1 MRKHRKCYSK
11 RGVSRNHLPC
21 LEMPILVV
29 KSHKKVKETITA
41 VWSYWRAEDKE
52 VIIWIPA
59 YEIGGSSRVL
69 ATFCSHLLIF
79 FPCKYL
85 TFHFT
90 VSKLSNNDKAESHS
104 PKPKVWT
111 KALFRSNFFMLI
123 TRPWKAG
130 RLGRLPI
137 CSVPRWHLWLRGV
150 AVLYLGTEAWRH
162 HTKQKFCWYCH
173 AHRVQSAGTQPTGPW
188 PSERYH
194 PSPHGKNSS
203 TLEGIVEWSFFH
215 GDLFRNCRFW
225 NRQGLSCPIRFFC
238 AVCKLAHLSL
248 CLHPLVEPNSS
259 PGSLNSV
266 LQLGSWPR
274 FTRQTS
280 GNTYIYMWMHI
291 ASGTLSDA
299 FHLTCQHRVD
309 RIYYFPSTLKPIIFC
324 TSH

>member
-173 AHRVQSAGTQPTGPW
+173 ASADAKFEFYQLW
-188 PSERYH
+188 KQRSI
-194 PSPHGKNSS
+194 SS
-203 TLEGIVEWSFFH
+203 TSHSKAYSNPSVAKSNYTLPNNHFLGVCVLKLTVSMENIYTIVHRILTHTKIF
-215 GDLFRNCRFW
+215 
-225 NRQGLSCPIRFFC
+225 I
-238 AVCKLAHLSL
+238 K
-248 CLHPLVEPNSS
+248 
-259 PGSLNSV
+259 
-266 LQLGSWPR
+266 
-274 FTRQTS
+274 S
-280 GNTYIYMWMHI
+280 GNE
-291 ASGTLSDA
+291 
-299 FHLTCQHRVD
+299 
-309 RIYYFPSTLKPIIFC
+309 
-324 TSH
+324 